1 MARSLR
7 TRLIVGALLWTLGL
21 FGILVALHNEIMR
34 RNPWLPRRLTIATV
48 AHTSQLT
55 IVAVVCL
62 LLGLWQIRRGVSGV
76 QRLRGAVTSLRNGK
90 HRRLEGAYPSEVQPL
105 VDDLNALLE
114 HREQAVERALGRAGD
129 LAHGL
134 KTPLALLAREA
145 ERARAAGQDD
155 LADTLSAEVERMRR
169 QVDYHLARA
178 RAAAS
183 GAAPGAHCLVAE
195 AAEGLK
201 RTLKRLHAD
210 RALTIDLAVPAD
222 LGFRGQREDLD
233 EILGNVLDNACQWAS
248 SRVTLTAAAD
258 GSFVRVIVDDDG
270 SGLDPAMREPVLRR
284 GVRADEASPG
294 TGLGLAIV
302 RDLVELY
309 GGSVSLDRSPLGG
322 LRVELTLPGASRQ

>member
-7 TRLIVGALLWTLGL
+7 TRLIVGAVLWTLGL
-21 FGILVALHNEIMR
+21 FGILVVLHNEIMR
-34 RNPWLPRRLTIATV
+34 RNPWLPPRLTASTLTHTPHLAIIA
-48 AHTSQLT
+48 
-55 IVAVVCL
+55 IVCL
-62 LLGLWQIRRGVSGV
+62 LIGFWQVRRGVSGV
-76 QRLRGAVTSLRNGK
+76 QRLRGAITSLRQGEN
-90 HRRLEGAYPSEVQPL
+90 RRLEGAYPSEVQPL

-114 HREQAVERALGRAGD
+114 HREQAVDRALGRAGD

-145 ERARAAGQDD
+145 ERARAAGHAD
-155 LADTLSAEVERMRR
+155 LAAALSEEIGRMRR

-183 GAAPGAHCLVAE
+183 GAAPGAHCLVSE
-195 AAEGLK
+195 AAEALR
-201 RTLKRLHAD
+201 RTLDRLHAN
-210 RALTIDLAVPAD
+210 RALTIDVTVPPD
-222 LGFRGQREDLD
+222 LGFRGQREDLE

-248 SRVTLTAAAD
+248 TRVALTAAAEP
-258 GSFVRVIVDDDG
+258 SQLRIIVDDDG
-270 SGLDPAMREPVLRR
+270 GGVDPAMREPVLKR

-309 GGSVSLDRSPLGG
+309 GGSVSLARSPLGG
-322 LRVELTLPGASRQ
+322 LRVELTLPRA

>member
-1 MARSLR
+1 MLRSLR

-21 FGILVALHNEIMR
+21 FGILVVLHNEIMR
-34 RNPWLPRRLTIATV
+34 RNPWLPRHLMAVTIV
-48 AHTSQLT
+48 HTPQLT
-55 IVAVVCL
+55 AIAAICL
-62 LLGLWQIRRGVSGV
+62 VIGLLQVRRGVSGV
-76 QRLRGAVTSLRNGK
+76 QRLRGAVTALRKGEQ
-90 HRRLEGAYPSEVQPL
+90 RRLEGTYPSEVQPL
-105 VDDLNALLE
+105 VDDLNALLD
-114 HREQAVERALGRAGD
+114 HREQAVQRAVGRAGD

-145 ERARAAGQDD
+145 ERARAAGQEE
-155 LADTLSAEVERMRR
+155 LASTLSEEVERMRR

-183 GAAPGAHCLVAE
+183 GAAPGAHCLVSE
-195 AAEGLK
+195 AAEALR
-201 RTLKRLHAD
+201 RTLDRLHAD
-210 RALTIDLAVPAD
+210 RAVSIDVAVPPD

-233 EILGNVLDNACQWAS
+233 EILGNVLDNACQWAAA
-248 SRVTLTAAAD
+248 RVVLTATARD
-258 GSFVRVIVDDDG
+258 GLLRIVVDDDG
-270 SGLDPAMREPVLRR
+270 TGLEPSMREAVLKR

-322 LRVELTLPGASRQ
+322 LRVELTLPASNQ